1 MERLVT
7 VWDGGRV
14 ALVSSLE
21 SMRANN
27 ADSPE
32 IVDGLDD
39 VACGFPVRVAS
50 GQSIVELRPLVV
62 PYRHEVPLAWALDR
76 APTGWINSCA
86 VWALPESV
94 RVPNLTCGGDN
105 RCACQWCSP
114 DRDSRPMVTGKGW
127 DILVVGLGN
136 SRVVEAW
143 CAHGPEFHGFRPK
156 RSVVVQAAGV
166 AR

>member
-7 VWDGGRV
+7 VWEGGRV
-14 ALVSSLE
+14 VLVSSLE

-32 IVDGLDD
+32 VVDGLDD

-50 GQSIVELRPLVV
+50 GQSVVELRPLIHPGRLSAPVV
-62 PYRHEVPLAWALDR
+62 WALDR

-94 RVPNLTCGGDN
+94 RVASLLGNDCS
-105 RCACQWCSP
+105 CQWCSS
-114 DRDSRPMVTGKGW
+114 DGRSRPMVTGKGW
-127 DILVVGLGN
+127 DLLVVGLGN

-143 CAHGPEFHGFRPK
+143 CAHGPEFHGFRAK